1 MTRYKAEWDLVLPV
15 SKFWPRE
22 GSGYELG
29 TIHESFLLKP
39 RESRGYRVSESQELR
54 TRAHKRGFPSVSL
67 NLLGAGPQAMAPKL
81 ITILDPVAGVRYM
94 LDSENKLAHKMT
106 LPPAGSAP
114 DRALPKGGE
123 VFFIR
128 SAGGAAGQT

>member
-67 NLLGAGPQAMAPKL
+67 ILLGAGPQAMAP
-81 ITILDPVAGVRYM
+81 
-94 LDSENKLAHKMT
+94 S
-106 LPPAGSAP
+106 
-114 DRALPKGGE
+114 
-123 VFFIR
+123 
-128 SAGGAAGQT
+128 